1 MSIADDFR
9 RASHLAALS
18 NHELISR
25 LKSWVTRERHVTLG
39 VLLLLNEVE
48 SRKLHLDRYASLFA
62 YCTDRLGYSHSAA
75 GRRIAAARCL
85 RKFPEI
91 VPMLADGRLNLTTLC
106 ILARVLTPKNSA
118 ELLARATGASQDEAE
133 RLAAEFGKPRPARDR
148 IRPVKPV
155 RPGARSSENTG
166 SRDGQGA
173 DRAHST
179 SQSEPAARRQHPGEA
194 TQGNGFESAESSQQ
208 TGARGT
214 SFWSETS
221 GTSGPAGSTG
231 SSGTSASAG
240 STGSSGTSSAAE
252 RLGATVEAIDG
263 GTEGSRSES
272 TSRARATLE
281 EPMYDI
287 IFRGNAQLV
296 AKLRRAQDL
305 LSSANPN
312 PSLALVVDQALELWL
327 DRHDPIRRQARRDA
341 RAADRTGHMNARK
354 NSARPRNGTAPINN
368 TAPRNDPAPM
378 HSTAPTNSIATT
390 HSAAPMNDS
399 RVGAAEV
406 TAGKSMG
413 RRMIPQAVRD
423 SVLHAYGNRCAHVGS
438 EGRCPETRNLDV
450 DHIVPVAMGGTDEP
464 DNLRPACRGHNQ
476 RFADLSF
483 GRDLMNKHRQGT
495 RKTTSVVRETST
507 PAPGVIARCARRS
520 APAAGAMD
528 SVLGRALLV
537 ARK

>member
-1 MSIADDFR
+1 M
-9 RASHLAALS
+9 
-18 NHELISR
+18 
-25 LKSWVTRERHVTLG
+25 
-39 VLLLLNEVE
+39 
-48 SRKLHLDRYASLFA
+48 
-62 YCTDRLGYSHSAA
+62 
-75 GRRIAAARCL
+75 
-85 RKFPEI
+85 
-91 VPMLADGRLNLTTLC
+91 
-106 ILARVLTPKNSA
+106 
-118 ELLARATGASQDEAE
+118 
-133 RLAAEFGKPRPARDR
+133 
-148 IRPVKPV
+148 
-155 RPGARSSENTG
+155 
-166 SRDGQGA
+166 
-173 DRAHST
+173 
-179 SQSEPAARRQHPGEA
+179 
-194 TQGNGFESAESSQQ
+194 
-208 TGARGT
+208 
-214 SFWSETS
+214 
-221 GTSGPAGSTG
+221 
-231 SSGTSASAG
+231 
-240 STGSSGTSSAAE
+240 
-252 RLGATVEAIDG
+252 
-263 GTEGSRSES
+263 
-272 TSRARATLE
+272 
-281 EPMYDI
+281 
-287 IFRGNAQLV
+287 
-296 AKLRRAQDL
+296 
-305 LSSANPN
+305 
-312 PSLALVVDQALELWL
+312 

-507 PAPGVIARCARRS
+507 PAPGVIARCAGEALPLRERWTVCSDEHSRSGSDARS
-520 APAAGAMD
+520 AWTSTPTPGVMYGCSDTYFRSGSDGRYARTCTPAPGVMHG
-528 SVLGRALLV
+528 VLGQALPL
-537 ARK
+537 RE